1 VRAVHWILYLLAVMA
16 FVVPAVYLIQ
26 VWPQKAPPGP
36 REVDRA
42 RVEAS
47 DDAYR
52 ITLPSGAR
60 YQLARSDVNGSS
72 KRRAA
77 LALVR
82 SQLSSDYSSH
92 MHVWARF
99 WFLLAGACGVAM
111 LLTLASR
118 SIEDAESRVSRNGST
133 VVGA

>member
-1 VRAVHWILYLLAVMA
+1 MRAVHWILYLLAATA
-16 FVVPAVYLIQ
+16 FVVPAAYLVQ
-26 VWPQKAPPGP
+26 VWPQKAPPGL

-52 ITLPSGAR
+52 VTLASGAR
-60 YQLARSDVNGSS
+60 YQLARSDVSGSN

-82 SQLSSDYSSH
+82 SQLTTEYSSYMH
-92 MHVWARF
+92 MWSRF

-111 LLTLASR
+111 LLTLASHL
-118 SIEDAESRVSRNGST
+118 IEDAESRP
-133 VVGA
+133 VGVARP